1 MNEENNQDVNNVDET
16 TTLESSPNEETPVE
30 ASQDENPQESKT
42 VPYERFAEVNETAK
56 QTKAEIEA
64 LKAEIAQMRTGTSQE
79 APKSDESPEV
89 REAKKQL
96 ESLFEQFAKE
106 RGFVSQAELRQ
117 KEQDQQLKS
126 ELKSLEDRYNG
137 KDGRPAFK
145 QKDIIKFAYEKG
157 ISDPEVAYKV
167 KYEKELD
174 NWKIEQA
181 LTKTRGV
188 ATESSNGSG
197 SANAGTTDDDLK
209 KASLAGNQDAHIA
222 YLKRLM
228 PKG

>member
-1 MNEENNQDVNNVDET
+1 MNEENDVKTTEEITDNVPSDV
-16 TTLESSPNEETPVE
+16 EETPVVE
-30 ASQDENPQESKT
+30 PAVAEETQDAKT
-42 VPYERFAEVNETAK
+42 VPYDRFSEVNTEMK
-56 QTKAEIEA
+56 QLRE
-64 LKAEIAQMRTGTSQE
+64 EIARMKEGSAQT

-96 ESLFEQFAKE
+96 EGLFEQFAKE
-106 RGFVSQAELRQ
+106 KGFVSQAELRQ
-117 KEQDQQLKS
+117 KEQDQQLNS
-126 ELKSLEDRYNG
+126 ELKSLETQFDG

-145 QKDIIKFAYEKG
+145 RKDIIAFAYEKG

-188 ATESSNGSG
+188 ATETSNGTG
-197 SANAGTTDDDLK
+197 SANAGTTDDDLM
-209 KASLAGNQDAHIA
+209 KAGMSGNKDAHLA
-222 YLKRLM
+222 YLKRLI